1 MYNSFKL
8 KKIVLDNF
16 KIFKGIQKIEFVNV
30 DDKKVIL
37 IMGNN
42 GSGKTI
48 LFNAIKEGLSST
60 NEKKSNCFLDTSFD
74 KSLITENNKWMFCLD
89 GELITGLYE
98 EHKEFLTSEV
108 VEKMNEFRLTYLRKD
123 ILNFTLGDDGK
134 LDVKRSYGRSV
145 NMLINLFFLL
155 AVKHFLFKNSF
166 LVFDMLFH
174 NVQADMRID
183 ILTLI
188 MNNCDQLI
196 LISSPLEIEN
206 YIHDE
211 TQSVEKIIKNRTS
224 YLKFALTYIPE
235 KEGTEIK
242 QYD

>member
-1 MYNSFKL
+1 
-8 KKIVLDNF
+8 
-16 KIFKGIQKIEFVNV
+16 
-30 DDKKVIL
+30 
-37 IMGNN
+37 MGNN